1 MTNLTFFYL
10 KRLDNAG
17 HVDSVHK
24 VLTLSLNAAEDIEGE
39 MFKNALAILKDKFMK
54 EQEVYK
60 TMTKDWNVE
69 DLA

>member
-39 MFKNALAILKDKFMK
+39 MFNNALAILKDKFMK
-54 EQEVYK
+54 E
-60 TMTKDWNVE
+60 
-69 DLA
+69 